1 MASGPPE
8 AGRPT
13 RARLDVWLWR
23 ARFLKTRS
31 LAAEFAKA
39 GHVRING
46 QRATTAAQP
55 LRVGDTLTMAF
66 VRDVRVVR
74 VVALGGRRG
83 PATEARGLY
92 DDLMEGEETPKP

>member
-1 MASGPPE
+1 LASGPPE
-8 AGRPT
+8 ADLPT

-31 LAAEFAKA
+31 LAADFAKA

-46 QRATTAAQP
+46 QRATSAAHF
-55 LRVGDTLTMAF
+55 LRVGDTLTIALA
-66 VRDVRVVR
+66 RDVKVVR
-74 VVALGGRRG
+74 VMALGARRG

-92 DDLMEGEETPKP
+92 DDLMEGEQPPKP